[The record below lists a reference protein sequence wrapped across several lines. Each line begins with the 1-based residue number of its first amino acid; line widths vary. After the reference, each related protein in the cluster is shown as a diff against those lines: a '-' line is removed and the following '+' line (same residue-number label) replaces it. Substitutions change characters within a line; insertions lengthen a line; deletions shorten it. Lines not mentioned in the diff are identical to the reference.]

1 MGFYRQIFE
10 KKTIIWNLT
19 IWFFMGVV
27 LAFLPVSLFPT
38 NDGAIVFSLLITLI
52 IAPTNDFFG
61 NTFDSVVSIAVSYLL
76 ILTICVISKRLE
88 WPRWKVFL
96 VIGGYFF
103 SVFIFNI
110 LRVEWGAF

>member
-38 NDGAIVFSLLITLI
+38 NDAEEGA
-52 IAPTNDFFG
+52 
-61 NTFDSVVSIAVSYLL
+61 
-76 ILTICVISKRLE
+76 
-88 WPRWKVFL
+88 
-96 VIGGYFF
+96 
-103 SVFIFNI
+103 
-110 LRVEWGAF
+110 GA